1 MLYSNNVVPLHV
13 PTTTIMRERNNGTP
27 TSWNYYVT
35 DHLGNVRQVTE
46 ADGSREGN
54 IIQKVNY
61 YPFGAEFCDGTA
73 NNSVQPYK
81 YNGKE
86 LDLMHGL
93 NTYDYGARQYNPI
106 TARWDRI
113 DPLCEKYYSVSPY
126 AYCGGNPVRFIDP
139 NGKWKWDV
147 NGNLISEGR
156 DNEYTL
162 SDFLNTSVYN
172 ASLLLSTYRIL
183 HNNNNEYLEGG
194 IVLNKDNLYIMEIDY
209 AAPVVHNT
217 KEAVIHYYHGN
228 GEPADVG
235 DGATAMLMNTPR
247 FKANLEATTTQY
259 RESGEFQVDM
269 TDLVFHIG
277 RTPVSYAVHHGVKSS
292 HVDFHLF
299 QYKNGKMDSFSD
311 PLDLGFEIFGGTKY
325 DYKPRTVT
333 FYFKPV
339 K

>member
-1 MLYSNNVVPLHV
+1 MY
-13 PTTTIMRERNNGTP
+13 MQ
-27 TSWNYYVT
+27 TSTYQ
-35 DHLGNVRQVTE
+35 QV
-46 ADGSREGN
+46 N
-54 IIQKVNY
+54 HY
-61 YPFGAEFCDGTA
+61 YPYGGLMGESTGGD
-73 NNSVQPYK
+73 VQRYK

-86 LDLMHGL
+86 LDRMHGL
-93 NTYDYGARQYNPI
+93 DWYDYGARHYDAAIVSWP
-106 TARWDRI
+106 TI
-113 DPLCEKYYSVSPY
+113 DPLCEKYYSLSPY
-126 AYCGGNPVRFIDP
+126 AYCGDNPINAIDV
-139 NGKWKWDV
+139 GGRWEWDI
-147 NGNLISEGR
+147 NGNLLSEER

-162 SDFLNTSVYN
+162 SQFLNTSVYN

-183 HNNNNEYLEGG
+183 HNDKSEYLKGG
-194 IVLNKDNLYIMEIDY
+194 IILNKDNLFIMQCDY
-209 AAPVVHNT
+209 TAPVVHNT

-247 FKANLEATTTQY
+247 FKANFEATTTQY

-311 PLDLGFEIFGGTKY
+311 PLDLGFEISGGT
-325 DYKPRTVT
+325 
-333 FYFKPV
+333 
-339 K
+339 

>member
-13 PTTTIMRERNNGTP
+13 PITTIMRESNNGTP
-27 TSWNYYVT
+27 TSWNYYDR
-35 DHLGNVRQVTE
+35 DHLGNIRQVTE

-86 LDLMHGL
+86 LDRMHGL
-93 NTYDYGARQYNPI
+93 NTYDYGARQYFSI
-106 TARWDRI
+106 LGRWDRI

-162 SDFLNTSVYN
+162 SDFLNTSV
-172 ASLLLSTYRIL
+172 
-183 HNNNNEYLEGG
+183 
-194 IVLNKDNLYIMEIDY
+194 MEIDY

>member
-1 MLYSNNVVPLHV
+1 M
-13 PTTTIMRERNNGTP
+13 
-27 TSWNYYVT
+27 
-35 DHLGNVRQVTE
+35 
-46 ADGSREGN
+46 
-54 IIQKVNY
+54 
-61 YPFGAEFCDGTA
+61 
-73 NNSVQPYK
+73 
-81 YNGKE
+81 
-86 LDLMHGL
+86 
-93 NTYDYGARQYNPI
+93 
-106 TARWDRI
+106 
-113 DPLCEKYYSVSPY
+113 SPY
-126 AYCGGNPVRFIDP
+126 VYCGGNPIRFIDP

-183 HNNNNEYLEGG
+183 HNDNNEYLEGG

-311 PLDLGFEIFGGTKY
+311 PLDLGFEISGGTKY